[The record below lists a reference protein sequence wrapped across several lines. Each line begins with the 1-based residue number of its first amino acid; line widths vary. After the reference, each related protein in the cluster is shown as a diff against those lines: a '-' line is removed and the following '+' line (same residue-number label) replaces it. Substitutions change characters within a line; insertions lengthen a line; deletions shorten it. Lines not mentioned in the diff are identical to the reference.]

1 MRAYQANPGDSFTF
15 GGNSFVADE
24 AGAIVVD
31 DTVPHDELISHGFTL
46 AAERAAS
53 DETPSGE
60 PVAKRRGRKPA
71 QE

>member
-15 GGNSFVADE
+15 GGQSFTADE
-24 AGAIVVD
+24 SGLIAVD
-31 DTVPHDELISHGFTL
+31 ESVPHDDLISHGFTL

-53 DETPSGE
+53 EEVVSGE
-60 PVAKRRGRKPA
+60 PTAKRRGRKPA